1 MTRRRFFRPSR
12 WALLLLIAAFLA
24 VVADMYFPAGLFPA
38 PEHRVILVQ
47 RGQTLHQ
54 VADELK
60 RVGLLSGT
68 LGFQV
73 LARGM
78 RLDRDIKAGQYS
90 FQLGTSVPALLR
102 ALARG
107 MSGLNVVTIPEGL
120 TMTEISLLLSNHL
133 GVPAAEFDSLAHD
146 RAFLDSLGIGA
157 PSIEGY
163 LAPDSYEFL
172 PGTSPEVAF
181 RTMAHRTQ
189 DILLRLA
196 AGRDS
201 LPLGLSLHQVLT
213 LASIVEAEAMAD
225 VERPRIAAVY
235 LNRLQMGMRLQ
246 ADPTVGYAIGRG
258 PRTRLLLRHLRV
270 DSPFNTYLY
279 EGLPPGPICNPG
291 RASIASVIDPLPGMK
306 ELYFV
311 ADGYGRHLF
320 SNTYEEHLAKIR
332 SVRTREEPSPDSAP
346 PRPPASRSATLVPPA
361 VVAPP
366 AAVAPAVAETTAH
379 PPAKA
384 PAQSSTKPTASP
396 ATKSTAKSPAAA
408 PPAAPAAAPPAAPP
422 AAKAGTKK
430 GGTTV
435 ATKPDTTSATKHA
448 QPAAKKPASATKPD
462 TATKKTASAAKPDT
476 TRKKTTAAAKKPA
489 KKKATTTAPVTK
501 PVAGK
506 MP

>member
-24 VVADMYFPAGLFPA
+24 VAADMYLPAGLFPA

-47 RGQTLHQ
+47 RGQTLRQ

-73 LARGM
+73 LARAM

-90 FQLGTSVPALLR
+90 FQLGTSVPALLK

-120 TMTEISLLLSNHL
+120 TTTEISLLLSNHL
-133 GVPAAEFDSLAHD
+133 GVPSAEFDSLAHD
-146 RAFLDSLGIGA
+146 RAFLDSLGISA

-225 VERPRIAAVY
+225 VERPRIASVY

-258 PRTRLLLRHLRV
+258 PRVRLLLRHLKV

-291 RASIASVIDPLPGMK
+291 RASIASVIDPLPGIK

-311 ADGYGRHLF
+311 ADGNGRHLF
-320 SNTYEEHLAKIR
+320 SRTYEEHLARIR
-332 SVRTREEPSPDSAP
+332 QVRSRDETPGPGAVPETSKTAARAETSAAVTRKP
-346 PRPPASRSATLVPPA
+346 V
-361 VVAPP
+361 
-366 AAVAPAVAETTAH
+366 AVAPAGHAVA
-379 PPAKA
+379 
-384 PAQSSTKPTASP
+384 
-396 ATKSTAKSPAAA
+396 
-408 PPAAPAAAPPAAPP
+408 
-422 AAKAGTKK
+422 
-430 GGTTV
+430 
-435 ATKPDTTSATKHA
+435 KPDTSRATKRGA
-448 QPAAKKPASATKPD
+448 TATAAKKPGAT
-462 TATKKTASAAKPDT
+462 SAAKPETSLTKRTAKPTKTAKAHSGAKADT
-476 TRKKTTAAAKKPA
+476 SAVAVKKPA
-489 KKKATTTAPVTK
+489 KKPPAAATSAKKV
-501 PVAGK
+501 VAGK
-506 MP
+506 TP

>member
-12 WALLLLIAAFLA
+12 WALLLLVAALLA
-24 VVADMYFPAGLFPA
+24 VVADMYFPAGLFPS
-38 PEHRVILVQ
+38 PERRVILVQ
-47 RGQTLHQ
+47 RGQTLHN
-54 VADELK
+54 VADALK

-68 LGFQV
+68 PGFQV
-73 LARGM
+73 LARAM

-120 TMTEISLLLSNHL
+120 TMNEISLLLSNHL
-133 GVPAAEFDSLAHD
+133 GVPTAEFDSLAHD
-146 RAFLDSLGIGA
+146 RLFLDSLGITA

-258 PRTRLLLRHLRV
+258 PRTRLLLRHLKV

-332 SVRTREEPSPDSAP
+332 SVRSREEPGPDSAP
-346 PRPPASRSATLVPPA
+346 ARPPARPPASSSAA
-361 VVAPP
+361 VIPP
-366 AAVAPAVAETTAH
+366 AAHAESTATAPAKT
-379 PPAKA
+379 PAK
-384 PAQSSTKPTASP
+384 
-396 ATKSTAKSPAAA
+396 
-408 PPAAPAAAPPAAPP
+408 
-422 AAKAGTKK
+422 
-430 GGTTV
+430 
-435 ATKPDTTSATKHA
+435 
-448 QPAAKKPASATKPD
+448 
-462 TATKKTASAAKPDT
+462 
-476 TRKKTTAAAKKPA
+476 
-489 KKKATTTAPVTK
+489 
-501 PVAGK
+501 
-506 MP
+506 